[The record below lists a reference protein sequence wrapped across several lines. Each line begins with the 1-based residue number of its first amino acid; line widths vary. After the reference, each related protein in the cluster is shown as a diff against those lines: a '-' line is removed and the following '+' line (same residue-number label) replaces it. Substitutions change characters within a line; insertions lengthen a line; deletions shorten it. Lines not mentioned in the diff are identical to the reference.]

1 MVPTVVPLVR
11 NCPDCGEPHGKPRVP
26 RSVGGGIE
34 LSISHAGELVAVA
47 IATATPVGVDVE
59 QVEGRRDV
67 RDISAL
73 MLSDVEHRE
82 QLELDVS
89 DRKRAIL
96 ISWTRKEALTKAVG
110 FGLRLSPRDIEITS
124 AQDPPRLLAWT
135 RGLPPEDVTLC
146 DLPGHP
152 RHVACLAVLGRCKSI
167 VELDADG
174 LLDGWRSYSSTIRE
188 H

>member
-1 MVPTVVPLVR
+1 MSETV
-11 NCPDCGEPHGKPRVP
+11 GKPRVP

-47 IATATPVGVDVE
+47 IATATPVGVEGE

-89 DRKRAIL
+89 DRKRAI
-96 ISWTRKEALTKAVG
+96 
-110 FGLRLSPRDIEITS
+110 
-124 AQDPPRLLAWT
+124 
-135 RGLPPEDVTLC
+135 
-146 DLPGHP
+146 
-152 RHVACLAVLGRCKSI
+152 
-167 VELDADG
+167 
-174 LLDGWRSYSSTIRE
+174 
-188 H
+188 